1 MKRITSI
8 LIVLFIYGFS
18 YGQDK
23 RQTEE
28 YNRSSLYTITLLHS
42 GDRMFGEIWN
52 AAQALSIPDKYN
64 DHSLNLRLLLSDQSE
79 GKVTS
84 NTDENANKINRF
96 LTQSQVGKRL
106 VAKWFNRDKKTGAFD
121 VETLVERG
129 HYNISSLDLQ
139 KSMHTIEGTMCL
151 TDADAELIPQ
161 TFVIVNDITY
171 IDKEKNAQIAKLVF
185 LSLAA
190 AFSGVSA
197 SIQNNKGQDIANLA
211 KSASELAASISDVI
225 AGFTVDVR
233 SYLFQLEWNPEISNK
248 FYLDYFYDA
257 DHIDKQKKR
266 AFESDDTS
274 FQLKYIGTYNA
285 RSEKTSPRGL
295 YAPEDVFRKVLAR
308 ATDKNIVELQ
318 KRYEVFKVTSVI
330 TGISAKNEI
339 LVPIGLKEGVS
350 AQSKYEVLERII
362 DGDKIRYVRRAIISP
377 KKDAIWDNRYMAK
390 EEKAQNANLEYTTF
404 IIQSQLAPLYAGM
417 LVREIK

>member
-1 MKRITSI
+1 MKKIFNLLLAIFVCGLAS
-8 LIVLFIYGFS
+8 
-18 YGQDK
+18 GQNK
-23 RQTEE
+23 QNTEE

-42 GDRMFGEIWN
+42 SDKMYDEIMW
-52 AAQALSIPDKYN
+52 ASQELAIPDKYN
-64 DHSLNLRLLLSDQSE
+64 DHSLNLRVLLSDQDK
-79 GKVTS
+79 GKMTT
-84 NTDENANKINRF
+84 NIDENVEKISHF
-96 LTQSQVGKRL
+96 LDQNQVGRRL
-106 VAKWFNRDKKTGAFD
+106 VAKWFNRNKKTGAFD

-161 TFVIVNDITY
+161 TFVVVNDITY
-171 IDKEKNAQIAKLVF
+171 IDKEKNAQIAKAVF
-185 LSLAA
+185 LVLGALVSSAA
-190 AFSGVSA
+190 NAAGNSDIGNFANSA
-197 SIQNNKGQDIANLA
+197 AT
-211 KSASELAASISDVI
+211 LAASISDVI

-339 LVPIGLKEGVS
+339 FVPIGLKEGVS

>member
-1 MKRITSI
+1 MKKIFNLLLAIFVCGLAS
-8 LIVLFIYGFS
+8 
-18 YGQDK
+18 GQNK
-23 RQTEE
+23 QNTEE

-42 GDRMFGEIWN
+42 SDKMYDEIMW
-52 AAQALSIPDKYN
+52 ASQELAIPDKYN
-64 DHSLNLRLLLSDQSE
+64 DHSLNLRVLLSDQDK
-79 GKVTS
+79 GKMTT
-84 NTDENANKINRF
+84 NIDENVEKISHF
-96 LTQSQVGKRL
+96 LDQNQVGRRL
-106 VAKWFNRDKKTGAFD
+106 VAKWFNRNKKTGAFD

-161 TFVIVNDITY
+161 TFVVVNDITY
-171 IDKEKNAQIAKLVF
+171 IDKEKNAQIAKAVF
-185 LSLAA
+185 LVLGALVSSAA
-190 AFSGVSA
+190 NAAGNSDIGNFANSA
-197 SIQNNKGQDIANLA
+197 TT
-211 KSASELAASISDVI
+211 LAASISDVI

-390 EEKAQNANLEYTTF
+390 EEKAKNANLEYTTF

>member
-1 MKRITSI
+1 MKKIFNFLLAIFVCGLAS
-8 LIVLFIYGFS
+8 
-18 YGQDK
+18 GQNK
-23 RQTEE
+23 QNTEE

-42 GDRMFGEIWN
+42 SDKMYDEIMW
-52 AAQALSIPDKYN
+52 ASQELAIPDRYN
-64 DHSLNLRLLLSDQSE
+64 DHSLNLRVLLSDQDK
-79 GKVTS
+79 GKMTT
-84 NTDENANKINRF
+84 NIDENVEKISHF
-96 LTQSQVGKRL
+96 LDQNQVGRRL
-106 VAKWFNRDKKTGAFD
+106 VAKWFNRNKKTGAFD

-171 IDKEKNAQIAKLVF
+171 IDKEKNAQIAKAVF
-185 LSLAA
+185 LVLGALVSSAA
-190 AFSGVSA
+190 NAAGNSDIGNFANSA
-197 SIQNNKGQDIANLA
+197 TT
-211 KSASELAASISDVI
+211 LAASISDVI

-390 EEKAQNANLEYTTF
+390 EEKAKNANLEYTTF

>member
-1 MKRITSI
+1 MKKIFNLLLAIFVCGLAS
-8 LIVLFIYGFS
+8 
-18 YGQDK
+18 GQNK
-23 RQTEE
+23 QNTEE

-42 GDRMFGEIWN
+42 SDKMYDEIMW
-52 AAQALSIPDKYN
+52 ASQELAIPDKYN
-64 DHSLNLRLLLSDQSE
+64 DHSLNLRVLLSDQDK
-79 GKVTS
+79 GKMTT
-84 NTDENANKINRF
+84 NIDENVEKISHF
-96 LTQSQVGKRL
+96 LDQNQVGRRL
-106 VAKWFNRDKKTGAFD
+106 VAKWFNRNKKTGAFD

-171 IDKEKNAQIAKLVF
+171 IDKEKNAQIAKAVF
-185 LSLAA
+185 LVLGALASSA
-190 AFSGVSA
+190 ANAAGNSDIGNFANSA
-197 SIQNNKGQDIANLA
+197 TT
-211 KSASELAASISDVI
+211 LAASISDVI

-248 FYLDYFYDA
+248 FYLDYFYNA

>member
-1 MKRITSI
+1 MKKIFNFLLAIFVCGLAS
-8 LIVLFIYGFS
+8 
-18 YGQDK
+18 GQNK
-23 RQTEE
+23 QNTEE

-42 GDRMFGEIWN
+42 SDKMYDEIMW
-52 AAQALSIPDKYN
+52 ASQELAIPDKYN
-64 DHSLNLRLLLSDQSE
+64 DHSLNLRVLLSDQDK
-79 GKVTS
+79 GKMTT
-84 NTDENANKINRF
+84 NIDENVEKISHF
-96 LTQSQVGKRL
+96 LAQNQVGRRL
-106 VAKWFNRDKKTGAFD
+106 VAKWFNRNKKTGAFD

-139 KSMHTIEGTMCL
+139 KSMRTIEGTMCL

-161 TFVIVNDITY
+161 TFVVVNDITY
-171 IDKEKNAQIAKLVF
+171 IDKEKNAQIAKAVF
-185 LSLAA
+185 LVLGALVSSAA
-190 AFSGVSA
+190 NAAGNSDIGNFANSA
-197 SIQNNKGQDIANLA
+197 TT
-211 KSASELAASISDVI
+211 LAASISDVI

-248 FYLDYFYDA
+248 FYLDYFYDNEN
-257 DHIDKQKKR
+257 IDKQKKR

-339 LVPIGLKEGVS
+339 FVPIGLKEGVS

-390 EEKAQNANLEYTTF
+390 EEKAKNANLEYTTF

>member
-1 MKRITSI
+1 MKKFVFI
-8 LIVLFIYGFS
+8 LLALLVSGLSF
-18 YGQDK
+18 GQDK
-23 RQTEE
+23 RPTEE

-42 GDRMFGEIWN
+42 SDRMYKEIYG
-52 AAQALSIPDKYN
+52 AAQELSIPDKYN
-64 DHSLNLRLLLSDQSE
+64 DHSLNLRVLLSDQDN
-79 GKVTS
+79 GKMT
-84 NTDENANKINRF
+84 TDKDENVEKISHF
-96 LTQSQVGKRL
+96 LEQNQVGKRL
-106 VAKWFNRDKKTGAFD
+106 VAKWFNRDKNTGAFD

-139 KSMHTIEGTMCL
+139 KSMHTIEGAMCL

-171 IDKEKNAQIAKLVF
+171 IDKEKNAQAAKAFFQVF
-185 LSLAA
+185 GAVLGAVGGSIGSLAQ
-190 AFSGVSA
+190 SA
-197 SIQNNKGQDIANLA
+197 SN
-211 KSASELAASISDVI
+211 LAASISDVI

-248 FYLDYFYDA
+248 FYLDYFYNTDN
-257 DHIDKQKKR
+257 IDEQKKS
-266 AFESDDTS
+266 AFESDISS

-295 YAPEDVFRKVLAR
+295 YAPADVFRKVLAR

-339 LVPIGLKEGVS
+339 FVPIGLKEGVS
-350 AQSKYEVLERII
+350 AQSKYEVLERIV
-362 DGDKIRYVRRAIISP
+362 DKNRIRYERRAIISP

-390 EEKAQNANLEYTTF
+390 EEDSPNADLKHTTF
-404 IIQSQLAPLYAGM
+404 VIQSQLAPLYAGM

>member
-1 MKRITSI
+1 MKKIFNFLLAI
-8 LIVLFIYGFS
+8 FVCVLAS
-18 YGQDK
+18 GQNK
-23 RQTEE
+23 QNTEE

-42 GDRMFGEIWN
+42 SDKMYDEIMW
-52 AAQALSIPDKYN
+52 ASQELAIPDKYN
-64 DHSLNLRLLLSDQSE
+64 DHSLNLRVLLSDQDK
-79 GKVTS
+79 GKMTT
-84 NTDENANKINRF
+84 NIDENVEKISHF
-96 LTQSQVGKRL
+96 LAQNQVGRRL
-106 VAKWFNRDKKTGAFD
+106 VAKWFNRNKKTGAFD

-161 TFVIVNDITY
+161 TFVVVNDITY
-171 IDKEKNAQIAKLVF
+171 IDKEKNAQIAKAVF
-185 LSLAA
+185 LVLGALVSSAA
-190 AFSGVSA
+190 NAAGNSDIGNFANSA
-197 SIQNNKGQDIANLA
+197 TT
-211 KSASELAASISDVI
+211 LAASISDVI

-339 LVPIGLKEGVS
+339 FVPIGLKEGVS

-390 EEKAQNANLEYTTF
+390 EEKAKNANLEYTTF

>member
-1 MKRITSI
+1 MKKFVFI
-8 LIVLFIYGFS
+8 LLALLVSGLSF
-18 YGQDK
+18 GQDK
-23 RQTEE
+23 RPTEE

-42 GDRMFGEIWN
+42 SDRMYKEIYG
-52 AAQALSIPDKYN
+52 AAQELSIPDKYN
-64 DHSLNLRLLLSDQSE
+64 DHSLNLRVLLSDQDK
-79 GKVTS
+79 GKMT
-84 NTDENANKINRF
+84 TDKDENVEKISHF
-96 LTQSQVGKRL
+96 LEQNQVGKRL
-106 VAKWFNRDKKTGAFD
+106 VAKWFNRDKNTGAFD

-151 TDADAELIPQ
+151 SDADAELIPQ

-171 IDKEKNAQIAKLVF
+171 IDKEKNAQAAKAFFQVF
-185 LSLAA
+185 GAVLGAVGGSIGSLAQ
-190 AFSGVSA
+190 SA
-197 SIQNNKGQDIANLA
+197 SD
-211 KSASELAASISDVI
+211 LAASISDVI

-248 FYLDYFYDA
+248 FYLDYFYNTDN
-257 DHIDKQKKR
+257 IDEQKKS
-266 AFESDDTS
+266 AFESDKST
-274 FQLKYIGTYNA
+274 FRLKYIGTYNA

-295 YAPEDVFRKVLAR
+295 YAPADVFRKVLAR

-318 KRYEVFKVTSVI
+318 RQYEVFKVTSVV

-339 LVPIGLKEGVS
+339 FVPIGLKEGVS
-350 AQSKYEVLERII
+350 AQSKYEVLERIV
-362 DGDKIRYVRRAIISP
+362 DKNRIRYERRAIISP

-390 EEKAQNANLEYTTF
+390 EEDSPNADLKHTTF
-404 IIQSQLAPLYAGM
+404 VIQSQLAPLYAGM

>member
-1 MKRITSI
+1 MKKIFNLLLAIFVCGLVS
-8 LIVLFIYGFS
+8 
-18 YGQDK
+18 GQNK
-23 RQTEE
+23 QNTEE

-42 GDRMFGEIWN
+42 SDKMYDEIMW
-52 AAQALSIPDKYN
+52 ASQELAIPDRYN
-64 DHSLNLRLLLSDQSE
+64 DHSLNLRVLLSDQDK
-79 GKVTS
+79 GKMTT
-84 NTDENANKINRF
+84 NIDENVEKISHF
-96 LTQSQVGKRL
+96 LDQNQVGRRL
-106 VAKWFNRDKKTGAFD
+106 VAKWFNRNKKTGAFD

-161 TFVIVNDITY
+161 TFVVVNDITY
-171 IDKEKNAQIAKLVF
+171 IDKEKNAQIAKAVF
-185 LSLAA
+185 LVLGALVSSAA
-190 AFSGVSA
+190 NAAGNSDIGNFANSA
-197 SIQNNKGQDIANLA
+197 TT
-211 KSASELAASISDVI
+211 LAASISDVI

-248 FYLDYFYDA
+248 FYLDYFYDNEN
-257 DHIDKQKKR
+257 IDKQKKR

-339 LVPIGLKEGVS
+339 FVPIGLKEGVS

-390 EEKAQNANLEYTTF
+390 EEKAKNANLEYTTF